1 MKGLM
6 ILPASMGVVTDE
18 ESVNVMRE
26 LKQYH
31 LEAWKGVK
39 LMSAQCS

>member
-1 MKGLM
+1 MIVMKGLM
-6 ILPASMGVVTDE
+6 ILLAHMEVVTDE

-31 LEAWKGVK
+31 LEAYNEEQRG
-39 LMSAQCS
+39 

>member
-1 MKGLM
+1 MIVMKGLM
-6 ILPASMGVVTDE
+6 ILLARMEVVTDE

-31 LEAWKGVK
+31 LEAYNEEQRG
-39 LMSAQCS
+39 